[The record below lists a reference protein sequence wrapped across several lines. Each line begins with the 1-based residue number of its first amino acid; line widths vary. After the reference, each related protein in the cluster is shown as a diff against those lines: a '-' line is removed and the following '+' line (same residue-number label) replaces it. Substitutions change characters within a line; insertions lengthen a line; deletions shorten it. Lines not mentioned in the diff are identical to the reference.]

1 MSKKFMRQETHRH
14 LKLGRKRKKARTW
27 RRPKG
32 RDSKM
37 RLQMKS
43 YPSSPTV
50 GYKTKRELAG
60 KINGLIPKLVHN
72 STDLSRLTKK
82 NIAIIAKKIGAKKR
96 MEMLDYAREHKIQ
109 VLNSGVKK

>member
-1 MSKKFMRQETHRH
+1 MSKKFMRQETCRH

-43 YPSSPTV
+43 YPASPTV
-50 GYKTKRELAG
+50 GYKTERKIAG
-60 KINGLIPKLVHN
+60 KIKGLVPKLVYN
-72 STDLSRLTKK
+72 LGDLHKLSKE
-82 NIAIIAKKIGAKKR
+82 NIAIIAKIGAKKR
-96 MEMLDYAREHKIQ
+96 MEILAHAREHKIQ

>member
-1 MSKKFMRQETHRH
+1 MSKKFMRQETRRH

-43 YPSSPTV
+43 YPASPTV
-50 GYKTKRELAG
+50 GYKTEKKSAG
-60 KINGLIPKLVHN
+60 KINGLIPKLVYN
-72 STDLSRLTKK
+72 LNDLHKLTKE
-82 NIAIIAKKIGAKKR
+82 NIAIFAKIGAKKR
-96 MEMLDYAREHKIQ
+96 IEMLDHAREHKIK
-109 VLNSGVKK
+109 VLNSGAKK